1 MPKNVEDE
9 ATLYEQANG
18 SPLIGYLLLKSG
30 GRNVPAN
37 WLERYTKSRRN
48 RHKAVAEALRKGLA
62 GYATLED
69 WQQSYLKEC
78 FYYGIRIL
86 FELERDG
93 KTNL

>member
-1 MPKNVEDE
+1 
-9 ATLYEQANG
+9 
-18 SPLIGYLLLKSG
+18 
-30 GRNVPAN
+30 
-37 WLERYTKSRRN
+37 
-48 RHKAVAEALRKGLA
+48 LRKGLA